1 MASSVAV
8 RASTL
13 ASSCVASSNAS
24 SSRTRQAAPC
34 AAALPSSS
42 SLISRRQALV
52 VTTSPATRAN
62 SRTVV
67 PRASAKV
74 DSIVED
80 LKSLTLLEASQLVK
94 AIEETFGVDASAA
107 MAVGAGPAMGGGAAA
122 APAEV
127 EEQTEFSVIIDDVP
141 SDKRISIIKVL
152 RALDSSL
159 GLKEAKGLIEALP
172 KAIKE
177 GVSKEEAEDAKSQLE
192 KGGAKV
198 SLK

>member
-1 MASSVAV
+1 MQV
-8 RASTL
+8 
-13 ASSCVASSNAS
+13 
-24 SSRTRQAAPC
+24 APC
-34 AAALPSSS
+34 AALPSSS
-42 SLISRRQALV
+42 SLIARRQGLAV
-52 VTTSPATRAN
+52 SSSTMTR
-62 SRTVV
+62 VG
-67 PRASAKV
+67 PRSVAPRAASAKV
-74 DSIVED
+74 ESIVGD
-80 LKSLTLLEASQLVK
+80 LKELTLLEAAELVK

-107 MAVGAGPAMGGGAAA
+107 MAVGAGPAVGGGAA

-127 EEQTEFSVIIDDVP
+127 EEQTEFSVIIDEVP